1 MVANVPK
8 QRGRPRKI
16 VPLFSDPESERIR
29 VENCVIEGRDPYP
42 KYKHEPCAAELS
54 LRADVEPFIPFELV
68 LALNDLDED
77 GYPYTSPKAEKLLAE
92 AKAKQKEKASEG
104 GYMRERGNIA
114 AQVIREEANFIKQNQ
129 DAGHSR
135 SAVIQWI
142 IKRRNA
148 EKKKCAGRSELYR
161 QLKASGLWP

>member
-29 VENCVIEGRDPYP
+29 VERCLLEGRDPYP
-42 KYKHEPCAAELS
+42 KYKHEPCEAELS
-54 LRADVEPFIPFELV
+54 LRADVEPYVPFELV

-104 GYMRERGNIA
+104 GHMRKRGNIA
-114 AQVIREEANFIKQNQ
+114 AQVIAEEADFIKRKR
-129 DAGHSR
+129 DAGQSR

-148 EKKKCAGRSELYR
+148 EKKE
-161 QLKASGLWP
+161 